1 MKVRWLMERAG
12 ISKTGMGTRYL
23 KDALKEI
30 AYYAPT
36 HISNSSINIVKDKR
50 FYDIPKDAI
59 KITGIQ
65 CKNHLNTKDEYRRIP
80 RMIGEPYTTDDD
92 SK

>member
-12 ISKTGMGTRYL
+12 ISKTGMGTRFL

-59 KITGIQ
+59 KITDIKV
-65 CKNHLNTKDEYRRIP
+65 KNHMNTDGEYKSIP
-80 RMIGEPYTTDDD
+80 RLVYEPGTEDADDV
-92 SK
+92 